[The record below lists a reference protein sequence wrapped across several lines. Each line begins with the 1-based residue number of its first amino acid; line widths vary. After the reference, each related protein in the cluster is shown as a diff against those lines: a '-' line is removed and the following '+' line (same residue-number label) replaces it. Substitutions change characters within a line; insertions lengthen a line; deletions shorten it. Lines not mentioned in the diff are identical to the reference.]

1 MQLALTSRAVYNKKE
16 ALAGHEPVLPLPALA
31 PPTAALALT
40 RVTRPP
46 KRMASSTPQLLALGS
61 LGRNGFLRSERLHD
75 DFDARLSLRLGLDDP
90 LDDDGVRILSSKLP
104 VGLDALRPLR
114 DEEIDRFGDRLGVV
128 VVDVDQVDD
137 LGLGLADVTALAL
150 LRPLL
155 LGLLLLRF
163 LFLLATLGLLLRL
176 LDKESS
182 FLGHSTEEVFA
193 LVIHLPRV

>member
-1 MQLALTSRAVYNKKE
+1 
-16 ALAGHEPVLPLPALA
+16 
-31 PPTAALALT
+31 
-40 RVTRPP
+40 
-46 KRMASSTPQLLALGS
+46 MASSTPQLLALGS
-61 LGRNGFLRSERLHD
+61 PHRNGFLRSERLHD

-163 LFLLATLGLLLRL
+163 LLLLATLGLLLRL

>member
-1 MQLALTSRAVYNKKE
+1 
-16 ALAGHEPVLPLPALA
+16 
-31 PPTAALALT
+31 
-40 RVTRPP
+40 
-46 KRMASSTPQLLALGS
+46 MASSTPQLLALGS
-61 LGRNGFLRSERLHD
+61 PHRSGFLRSERLHD

-137 LGLGLADVTALAL
+137 LGLGLADVAALAL

-163 LFLLATLGLLLRL
+163 LLLLATLGLLLRL

>member
-1 MQLALTSRAVYNKKE
+1 MQLALTSRTVYNKKE
-16 ALAGHEPVLPLPALA
+16 AMAGHEPVLPLPALT

-61 LGRNGFLRSERLHD
+61 PRRNGFLRSERLHD

-163 LFLLATLGLLLRL
+163 LLLLATLGFLLRL